1 MGTFKNSRSIS
12 FLIVCIFIFINN
24 ISGQNTACNTITADM
39 NFTVGSVKITGRWVP
54 VKLQEKV
61 EQLIGVGRLFDPVT
75 VGLAE
80 QLVREEIVNN
90 EGSFTMRLLGSTSVL
105 FITSDICPVED
116 SLPLRKVAI
125 VIHPYYLRIDLYN
138 IGNNILP
145 IPRTAKPTFYK
156 QVPSILLATS
166 PYISIVNDRRFGTAA
181 VVQTTTDLLHIPGIS
196 ASSGSSKKL
205 RLNIDFNVRTSLNN
219 SFYNAASVLQ
229 LIHPVYADTTM
240 GWNFGVMYARSR
252 QPLSVNNYNNDFT
265 KIFGALQGNGKGLFF
280 DKYTVGGSVRFSQN
294 KYTQQNNKFHNPE
307 TDYMLYALSDGRVG
321 KGLARLGL
329 WLNASKPET
338 DINLKSYYRLAGK
351 AGYAVSLGRGNS
363 NVDLET
369 IINYGY
375 TWQTPTAYSEFFA
388 GNAAANFLYVPLN
401 SFNNISFPEGPVVRS
416 LGEKEGGIPT
426 GLNTVSG
433 GTSYWGLNLT
443 FAIPVSKW
451 AHPLIPDI
459 VMQES
464 PRRITIRSA
473 IKAQVTTAKSAIAD
487 DLAING
493 GLTDNEADATAERIV
508 DKDIKPTINYL
519 ADRANIYSVKP
530 VVFFD
535 VGQVNKRSIG
545 DRIWT
550 AAGLGLQINIV
561 NARLEMG
568 YVQTLFPKSDDAKG
582 NFLIRFSVQ
591 NFY

>member
-1 MGTFKNSRSIS
+1 MGTFKNSRSAV
-12 FLIVCIFIFINN
+12 FLIVCICIFINN

-39 NFTVGSVKITGRWVP
+39 NFTVGSVTITGRWVP

-61 EQLIGVGRLFDPVT
+61 EKLIGVGLLFDPAT

-90 EGSFTMRLLGSTSVL
+90 EGNFAMRLLGSTSVL
-105 FITSDICPVED
+105 FITSDICPVEG
-116 SLPLRKVAI
+116 SLLVKKVAI

-145 IPRTAKPTFYK
+145 IPRTAKPTFYR

-166 PYISIVNDRRFGTAA
+166 PSISIVNDRRAGTAA
-181 VVQTTTDLLHIPGIS
+181 IIQTTTDLLHIPGIS
-196 ASSGSSKKL
+196 APSGSSKNL
-205 RLNIDFNVRTSLNN
+205 RLNINFNVRTSLNN

-229 LIHPVYADTTM
+229 LIRPVYAATTM
-240 GWNFGVMYARSR
+240 GWNFGVMYACSR

-265 KIFGALQGNGKGLFF
+265 KIFGALQGSGSGLFF
-280 DKYTVGGSVRFSQN
+280 DKYTFGASIRFSQN

-329 WLNASKPET
+329 WLNASVPET
-338 DINLKSYYRLAGK
+338 NNLKSYYRLAGK
-351 AGYAVSLGRGNS
+351 AGYATSLGSGHN

-369 IINYGY
+369 IIHYGY
-375 TWQTPTAYSEFFA
+375 TWKTPTAYSEFFA
-388 GNAAANFLYVPLN
+388 GNVAANFLYVPLN

-416 LGEKEGGIPT
+416 LGEKEGGIPSV
-426 GLNTVSG
+426 LNTVSG

-459 VMQES
+459 VMEES

-473 IKAQVTTAKSAIAD
+473 LKAQVTTAKSAIAD

-493 GLTDNEADATAERIV
+493 GLSDSEADATAERIV

-530 VVFFD
+530 VIFFD
-535 VGQVNKRSIG
+535 VGEINKRNMG